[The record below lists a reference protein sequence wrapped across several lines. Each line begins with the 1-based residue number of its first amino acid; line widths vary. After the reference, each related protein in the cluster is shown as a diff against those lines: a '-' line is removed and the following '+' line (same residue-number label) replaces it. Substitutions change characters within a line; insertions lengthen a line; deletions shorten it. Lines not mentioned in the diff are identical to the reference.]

1 VNAVGYVLVVDPHPI
16 FRRGLVACLSAL
28 DEVDRVCEAADVDA
42 ARELWVDEVD
52 LLVIDHV
59 APGTERLL
67 GELAGTRVRAI
78 VCSACTEDARVRA
91 SIRAGAMGF
100 LDKDTLQPETLLVGL
115 IAAANGACVLAPDLL
130 GTLLAGDAPAGH
142 RPRPQPGPT
151 AGEPPP
157 GDALAGAGQL
167 TARERDVLGLI
178 AQGEPTREV
187 AMRLCYSERTV
198 KNVLHDVAL
207 KLGARSRSQAVAHAV
222 RYGLI

>member
-1 VNAVGYVLVVDPHPI
+1 MNAVGHVLVVDPHPI

-28 DEVDRVCEAADVDA
+28 DEVDRVCEASDVDA
-42 ARELWVDEVD
+42 ARELWVDDVD

-67 GELAGTRVRAI
+67 GELAGTRIRAI
-78 VCSACTEDARVRA
+78 VCSACTEDTRVRA
-91 SIRAGAMGF
+91 SIQAGAMGF

-130 GTLLAGDAPAGH
+130 GTLLATDAPAGH
-142 RPRPQPGPT
+142 RPRLQPRLTALELPPADTAAGP
-151 AGEPPP
+151 
-157 GDALAGAGQL
+157 GQL
-167 TARERDVLGLI
+167 TERERDVLWLI

-187 AMRLCYSERTV
+187 AVRLCYSERTV
-198 KNVLHDVAL
+198 KNVLHDVAV

-222 RYGLI
+222 RSGLI